1 MLEEVVK
8 FDWKLFVYRVYQKA
22 RTVDIFV
29 NAMSLV
35 YTTLLSLVPLLI
47 FSFYIMTLFNIFG
60 GMDRIINAL
69 KEIILENLATG
80 TGEIV
85 IRYLED
91 YVTNVD
97 ITQLGVISFFSLVI
111 VIVFMLARIEMTFNK
126 IWGVEEHRDI
136 FKRFVAFWTFVT
148 LGTFLIT
155 LSLSLTIS
163 VISSYL
169 SSDLIEVSTGNT
181 YIFRFI
187 SIVSY
192 FLIFI
197 VGYYLI
203 PNTDVEPLAAI
214 VGGSISGF
222 LFNLAKN
229 LYKLYTKHAVGYN
242 QIYGSLS
249 VIPLFLFWL
258 YIIWMI
264 TLLGAVICYV
274 FQNRSNLH
282 HFNALQDIT
291 IGIQNII
298 PIAILVVIC
307 KEFMDRKSTGITFA
321 GLANKI
327 NIPVEIIED
336 NIKGLM
342 AENLI
347 TITKENRYIPI
358 TTLQRISLWEICEQL
373 LFKQEVSI
381 KEIFADEEVCG
392 VYAAVKD
399 ELRKHLDSLT
409 ITDLLDE
416 EC

>member
-1 MLEEVVK
+1 MGDGILD
-8 FDWKLFVYRVYQKA
+8 FNWKLFAQRVYQKA
-22 RTVDIFV
+22 KSVDIFV

-60 GMDRIINAL
+60 GMERIINAL
-69 KEIILENLATG
+69 KGIILENLATG

-85 IRYLED
+85 IRYLEN

-187 SIVSY
+187 SVVSY

-222 LFNLAKN
+222 LFNLAKT
-229 LYKLYTKHAVGYN
+229 LYKVYTKYAVGYS

-249 VIPLFLFWL
+249 VIPLFLVWL
-258 YIIWMI
+258 YLVWMI

-282 HFNALQDIT
+282 HFNTLQDIT

-307 KEFMDRKSTGITFA
+307 KEFMDRKSTGITFE

-358 TTLQRISLWEICEQL
+358 TTLQRISLWEICELL
-373 LFKQEVSI
+373 LFKQEVSV

-392 VYAAVKD
+392 VYASLKD
-399 ELRKHLDSLT
+399 ELRKRLKGLT

-416 EC
+416 GC